1 MNNGYITLPSA
12 VIPVTREVDVLV
24 IGGGAS
30 GIAAAI
36 AAARGSHNYAGGAK
50 GISRRHGHGCAR
62 PRLLPLY
69 G

>member
-1 MNNGYITLPSA
+1 MKGHITLPSA
-12 VIPVTREVDVLV
+12 SIPVSREVDVLV

-36 AAARGSHNYAGGAK
+36 AAAKGGENNAGGAA
-50 GISRRHGHGCAR
+50 RVPWRHGHGCAR
-62 PRLLPLY
+62 SGFLSLY